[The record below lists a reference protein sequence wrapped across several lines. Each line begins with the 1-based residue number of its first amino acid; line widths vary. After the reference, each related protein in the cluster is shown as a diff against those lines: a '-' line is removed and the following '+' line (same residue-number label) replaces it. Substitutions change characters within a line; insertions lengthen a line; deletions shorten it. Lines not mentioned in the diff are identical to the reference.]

1 VIEAGERFPT
11 FDLEAHDG
19 QRVTSASLLGRPY
32 LLFFYPKADT
42 PGCTRQA
49 CGLRDHWRE
58 LEAAGLTVFGVSY
71 DKPAANRAFAER
83 RRLPFRLLSD
93 RGGRLARLVDARRA
107 FLPVPK
113 RVSYMV
119 GPDGIVLEAYP
130 AVSPVGHAEEVLRDW
145 QRLRVS
151 SDG

>member
-1 VIEAGERFPT
+1 MIAVGERFPS

-19 QRVTSASLLGRPY
+19 GRVSSASLAGRPY

-49 CGLRDHWRE
+49 CALRDHWRE

-71 DKPAANRAFAER
+71 DKPESNHAFAER

-93 RGGRLARLVDARRA
+93 RGGRLARQVYAHRA

-113 RVSYMV
+113 RVSYLV
-119 GPDGIVLEAYP
+119 GPAGKVLEAYP

-145 QRLRVS
+145 QRLQSPSGR
-151 SDG
+151 